1 MDKFYSSGMMGTYI
15 KLRNSAGAG
24 NFVLESCNLLQIQ
37 KPWLVILFQL
47 KDIQKVKW
55 VVMACLWKTSPL

>member
-1 MDKFYSSGMMGTYI
+1 MDKFYSTGMMGTYI

-24 NFVLESCNLLQIQ
+24 KFVLDSYNLLQIQ
-37 KPWLVILFQL
+37 EPWIVILFPL
-47 KDIQKVKW
+47 KDTQKVKW